1 MNKDFVFLTR
11 KKNKLRITTFGIE
24 NLSNKPCIVFVHG
37 FKGFKD
43 WGFGPYCGKFFSD
56 NGYFVISFN
65 FSHNGIGENLTEFT
79 ELENFAENTISLE
92 ISELTELLD
101 AYSEGFFGNTE
112 NKKIGLIGHSR
123 GGGISI
129 LTARKNKKINAIAL
143 WSSVSDFDRYTNR
156 QKDEW
161 RRRGYIEVLNTR
173 TKQKMRLNKSFLEDI
188 EMNKDDLIN
197 IVKSIKEFNRPLLI
211 VHGEQDLTVPV
222 QEAKKLFEI
231 SDKNLTE
238 FYAVPNTG
246 HTFNVQHP
254 FIGSNSK
261 FDSVLSKTLDFF
273 KRNLN

>member
-11 KKNKLRITTFGIE
+11 KKNKLKTTTFGIE
-24 NLSNKPCIVFVHG
+24 NLSNKPCIIFVHG

-92 ISELTELLD
+92 ISELAELID
-101 AYSEGFFGNTE
+101 AYLEGFFGKTE

-129 LTARKNKKINAIAL
+129 LTARKNKKIDVVAL

-161 RRRGYIEVLNTR
+161 RRRGYIEILNTR

-188 EMNKDDLIN
+188 EMNKVDLIN
-197 IVKSIKEFNRPLLI
+197 IDKSIKEFNRPLLI

-231 SDKNLTE
+231 SNKNMSE

-254 FIGSNSK
+254 FTGSNSK
-261 FDSVLSKTLDFF
+261 FDSVLNKTLDFF